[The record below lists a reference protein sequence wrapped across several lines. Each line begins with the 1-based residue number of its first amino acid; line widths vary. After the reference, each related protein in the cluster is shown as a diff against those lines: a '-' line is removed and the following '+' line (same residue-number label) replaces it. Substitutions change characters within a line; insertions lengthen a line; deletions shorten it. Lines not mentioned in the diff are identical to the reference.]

1 MYNLAFGTLGS
12 PEDKFLNVCS
22 FLMVSIKRNIK
33 TTNDHLYV
41 GVCLSRPYILV
52 IYLGKNK
59 KITEICYLLLRY
71 IVTILN
77 EVRVQNLDDKI
88 MMSEIERIK
97 KLKMWVCF

>member
-1 MYNLAFGTLGS
+1 MYNLAVGTLGS

-22 FLMVSIKRNIK
+22 FRMVSIKRNIM
-33 TTNDHLYV
+33 TTNDHSYV

-59 KITEICYLLLRY
+59 KITEMCYLPLRC
-71 IVTILN
+71 IVTTLN
-77 EVRVQNLDDKI
+77 EVHVENLDDKI

-97 KLKMWVCF
+97 KLKMWACF